1 MVSLLAWPNEW
12 VILVGSFLA
21 TTGAGLQSLIS
32 APRLLYAISK
42 DELVPALNV
51 FSTLSESGEPTRA
64 LLATLGN
71 YVCNAIHINPT
82 VISFP
87 SSNLTFLMDY
97 MEVVYSDSLLFVKAK
112 ERKKI

>member
-42 DELVPALNV
+42 DNLVPALNP
-51 FSTLSESGEPTRA
+51 FSTLSASGEPTRA
-64 LLATLGN
+64 LIATLGN
-71 YVCNAIHINPT
+71 YILLINR
-82 VISFP
+82 F
-87 SSNLTFLMDY
+87 LTDIELSTWDYFFFFFLG
-97 MEVVYSDSLLFVKAK
+97 K
-112 ERKKI
+112 